1 MIEKR
6 LIPLVAARF
15 KALSEPG
22 RLAILSALQER
33 ERSVSELTQAT
44 ARSQPNVS
52 QHLASLLRAG
62 LVASRR
68 DGQHVLYRLADPY
81 IERICAAVC
90 ESVTRSAVEHSRRLQ
105 AAIGGRGRG
114 KRRA

>member
-1 MIEKR
+1 MIERR

-15 KALSEPG
+15 KALAEPG
-22 RLAILSALQER
+22 RLAILSALQDG
-33 ERSVSELTQAT
+33 ERSVSELTEAT

-62 LVASRR
+62 LVAARR
-68 DGQHVLYRLADPY
+68 DANRVLYRLADPT

-90 ESVTRSAVEHSRRLQ
+90 RSVTRGTLEQSRRVR
-105 AAIGGRGRG
+105 AASKGRGGR
-114 KRRA
+114 RA